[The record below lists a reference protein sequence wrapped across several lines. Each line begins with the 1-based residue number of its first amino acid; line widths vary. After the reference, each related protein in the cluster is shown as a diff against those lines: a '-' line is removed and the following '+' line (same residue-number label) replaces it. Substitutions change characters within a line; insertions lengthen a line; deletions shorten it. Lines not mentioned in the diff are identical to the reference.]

1 MEIPPLNHP
10 HPVIFDYLSSRT
22 YRERM
27 FCFCFTST
35 LPHRSVHPFI
45 HAQTRSQWRAEITL
59 ANPRDHTQERAAS
72 RLHEPRDQEEPPV
85 PRACV
90 LPLGSQD
97 TMDLI
102 CVLASVIRRPGGHR
116 FGGLLFF
123 FFRDWMIQSNPF
135 LLQVGKLRK
144 GGELGSKPRCVDT
157 WPSVSPWPRSCDWEL
172 KYE

>member
-10 HPVIFDYLSSRT
+10 HPVIFDYLSSRM

-27 FCFCFTST
+27 FCFCFMSTS
-35 LPHRSVHPFI
+35 PHRSVHPFI
-45 HAQTRSQWRAEITL
+45 HPQTRSQWTAEITSV
-59 ANPRDHTQERAAS
+59 NPRGHTQERAAS

-97 TMDLI
+97 TVDLI

-116 FGGLLFF
+116 FGGFLFF
-123 FFRDWMIQSNPF
+123 FKGLDDTIQPLPF
-135 LLQVGKLRK
+135 T
-144 GGELGSKPRCVDT
+144 GGETEEGQ
-157 WPSVSPWPRSCDWEL
+157 
-172 KYE
+172 